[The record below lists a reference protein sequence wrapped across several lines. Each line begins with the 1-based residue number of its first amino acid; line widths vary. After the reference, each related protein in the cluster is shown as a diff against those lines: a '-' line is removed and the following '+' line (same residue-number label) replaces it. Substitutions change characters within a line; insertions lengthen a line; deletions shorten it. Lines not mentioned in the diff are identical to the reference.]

1 MKNSSNKK
9 GILIT
14 GTSVVRGLE
23 VIIALFLIY
32 AFVQILVF
40 GQPIDMVLLLMMAS
54 SLFILKTTLGREKE
68 KKNEH
73 YSKKWNESSSIV
85 FCAFLDKYFGV

>member
-1 MKNSSNKK
+1 MKTSSNKK

-14 GTSVVRGLE
+14 GTSFVRGLE

-32 AFVQILVF
+32 AFVQILGF
-40 GQPIDMVLLLMMAS
+40 GQPIDMVPLLMMVS

-68 KKNEH
+68 KKNEQD
-73 YSKKWNESSSIV
+73 S
-85 FCAFLDKYFGV
+85 